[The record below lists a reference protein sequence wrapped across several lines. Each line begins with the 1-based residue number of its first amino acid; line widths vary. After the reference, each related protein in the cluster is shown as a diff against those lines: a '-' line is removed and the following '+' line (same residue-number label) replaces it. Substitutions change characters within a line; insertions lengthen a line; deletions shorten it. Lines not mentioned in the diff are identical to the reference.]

1 MKALSFLDIHHT
13 RWSSYKSQQLQIRH
27 SMVSELVRF
36 LLSVLWPPP
45 LQPKTPSYCSR
56 IIWHGLFQER
66 TVPSPREITLQRMSA
81 VKINQ
86 AMDCSMILSKDSMDH
101 PSTIALSFINAGLSS
116 HAWQK
121 EPLGNELLVPLR
133 GIDISLIC
141 PNGWNQNC
149 HADSSHVTGIQSYL
163 LRRQLIYTACVLW

>member
-1 MKALSFLDIHHT
+1 
-13 RWSSYKSQQLQIRH
+13 
-27 SMVSELVRF
+27 MVSELVIF

-56 IIWHGLFQER
+56 GIIWHGLFQES
-66 TVPSPREITLQRMSA
+66 TVPSPWEITLQKMSA

-86 AMDCSMILSKDSMDH
+86 AMDCSMILPKVSMDH

-149 HADSSHVTGIQSYL
+149 HADSGHVTGIQSYL
-163 LRRQLIYTACVLW
+163 LRGQLISTACVLW